1 MEIIFEPEKL
11 IQKINQIQR
20 VQVPKASAIALNRG
34 VFEGSQELQRRAQNG
49 GFSNPV
55 PFTVKSFL
63 YQKTIRTGS
72 DMQARIFIRDNA
84 PKGNAP
90 ADYLAPQ
97 LKGPMGSGGRYYPT
111 RFQGALLN
119 TVVQNATGRNVQV
132 GQRGQI
138 MLANLRS
145 PKTRTNKYGNMTPGQ
160 YTQIL
165 SALRGNISSA
175 DIYGSRQRGEAPV
188 SDQSLSKYIYLDEES
203 INEPYFRRRLTN
215 SPKPGI
221 YFVNRLKSGTKYYR
235 VMTQTRLPTYQ
246 GKFPFY
252 DIALLTAKT
261 EFEKSFSQQAS
272 KFFG

>member
-1 MEIIFEPEKL
+1 VEIIFRPEEL
-11 IQKINQIQR
+11 IQNLNEIKKVQIPR
-20 VQVPKASAIALNRG
+20 ASVIALNQA
-34 VFEGSQELQRRAQNG
+34 VFSTTQTLQREAQNT
-49 GFSNPV
+49 FTNPV

-63 YQKTIRTGS
+63 YGKATLQTMEASIY
-72 DMQARIFIRDNA
+72 IRDEA

-90 ADYLAPQ
+90 ANYLRPQ
-97 LKGPMGSGGRYYPT
+97 LISPNASGGRYYPT

-132 GQRGQI
+132 GQRGKV

-145 PKTRTNKYGNMTPGQ
+145 PKTRTNRYGNMTPGQ

-175 DIYGSRQRGEAPV
+175 DIYGVRQRGEAPV
-188 SDQSLSKYIYLDEES
+188 NDQSLSKYIYLDEES
-203 INEPYFRRRLTN
+203 LYEPYFRRRLTN
-215 SPKPGI
+215 SPKPGV

-235 VMTQTRLPTYQ
+235 VMTESKYPTFP
-246 GKFPFY
+246 GKFRFAL
-252 DIALLTAKT
+252 IAEASVTA
-261 EFEKSFSQQAS
+261 SFNRIFSDRAQ